1 MMFHLKDQLNYATIL
16 LQEFNPYFKKKK
28 LNINSYALQEECYQ
42 RYTILYPSTA
52 LSENSEIR
60 PG

>member
-1 MMFHLKDQLNYATIL
+1 MMLHLKDQLNYATIL
-16 LQEFNPYFKKKK
+16 LQEFNPNYKKK